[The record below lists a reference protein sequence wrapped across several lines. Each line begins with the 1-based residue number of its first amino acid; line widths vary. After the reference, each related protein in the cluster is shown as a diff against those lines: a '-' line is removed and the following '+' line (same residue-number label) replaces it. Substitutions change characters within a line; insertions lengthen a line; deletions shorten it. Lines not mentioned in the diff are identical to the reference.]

1 MALKFKK
8 KGGVRTQTVIGRYNK
23 LKEKG
28 IIRACTISINTNKIE
43 YEGIASL
50 LISSHNKESSI
61 STQEQL
67 LGIDDVFL
75 KCKTIGDF
83 DIFAVIVYIETP
95 KIYTIKF
102 KKSKN

>member
-1 MALKFKK
+1 M
-8 KGGVRTQTVIGRYNK
+8 
-23 LKEKG
+23 
-28 IIRACTISINTNKIE
+28 CTISVNTNKIE

-75 KCKTIGDF
+75 ICKTIGDF
-83 DIFAVIVYIETP
+83 DIFAVIVYRDSKDLYHKIQKIKKLINIEKVEASFTTP
-95 KIYTIKF
+95 RPRNSLPPK
-102 KKSKN
+102 